1 MDNAGNGDFTIYVNK
16 RKVRV
21 SGTVL
26 DASEILTSA
35 GFDPGEYSLFLIHSQ
50 AGGGGAGPG
59 QAGGGGAGPG
69 QAGGGGAGPGQI
81 GPGQTIEMCDGL
93 HFHAILK
100 SVPYG

>member
-1 MDNAGNGDFTIYVNK
+1 MGNAGNGDFTIYVNK

-26 DASEILTSA
+26 DAPGILTSA

-50 AGGGGAGPG
+50 AGGGGGAGPG
-59 QAGGGGAGPG
+59 QAGGG
-69 QAGGGGAGPGQI
+69 GGGGAGPGQI

>member
-1 MDNAGNGDFTIYVNK
+1 MGNAGNGDFTIYVNK

-26 DASEILTSA
+26 DASGILTSA

-50 AGGGGAGPG
+50 A
-59 QAGGGGAGPG
+59 GGGAGPG